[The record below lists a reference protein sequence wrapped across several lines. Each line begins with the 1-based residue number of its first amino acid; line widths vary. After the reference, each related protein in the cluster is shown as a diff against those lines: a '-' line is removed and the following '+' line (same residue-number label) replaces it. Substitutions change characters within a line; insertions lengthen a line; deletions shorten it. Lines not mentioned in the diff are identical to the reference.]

1 MRQASGGYCPGGRS
15 GMMRKRIVAL
25 MLAVAALLCG
35 CSAKNDAQ
43 TGFMV
48 EGMNQALLSAVE
60 TLPRSEALWFED
72 GLTITGMGVTYD
84 GRPTAFDGC
93 YYFPAIERMTGV
105 HVAIDWQPSDG
116 YSSAVAATLLANRDE
131 LPDLINPTDF
141 GVMELADDQ
150 LIVPLDEYLEL
161 MPDIVAAVGPDR
173 MDAWRAA
180 DGHIYAIPSVSTI
193 RGSFSMMVRQDWLG
207 KLNMAAPETW
217 EDWLRYWRGVRDNDL
232 NGNGDATDEIP
243 LALAQS
249 ADGERSLTLLLN
261 AFGIAASNDTQFC
274 LLDDG
279 SYTLVYEHPRYPEFL
294 EAMAGLYAE
303 GILVP
308 GYESFSYASIEA
320 AMGDNTLGSTMTFA
334 ASGAQ
339 TNTLRENGV
348 KDALWVSVKPVAGPH
363 GDRMIQERE
372 LVSPIWCI
380 TAGAQLRGKVE
391 DIVRFFNWCYT
402 QEGAWLYNYGIEGVS
417 YTVEDGRPVLKGEL
431 VANGFAD
438 YRAVGIN
445 YEPFGGCWLQDA
457 YMQCLFAGQTE
468 DKLTDVQRQ
477 TYNGLFTVNNDYFYT
492 QPMTIETPEYV
503 KYRTALITEGVC
515 RLRDQAIRG
524 EISVEEFWQGYG
536 RLKDKGLAQVIAQAD
551 AKYRELMVGGGA

>member
-25 MLAVAALLCG
+25 ILAVAALLCG
-35 CSAKNDAQ
+35 CSAKTDAQ
-43 TGFMV
+43 TGFTV

-105 HVAIDWQPSDG
+105 HVAIDWQQSDG

-417 YTVEDGRPVLKGEL
+417 YTVEGGKPVLRGEL

-492 QPMTIETPEYV
+492 QPMTVETPEYV

-524 EISVEEFWQGYG
+524 QISVKEFWQGYG
-536 RLKDKGLAQVIAQAD
+536 QLKDKGLAQVIEQAD
-551 AKYRELMVGGGA
+551 AKYRELVMGGGA